1 MNGKRYVAVHFT
13 RNGQTNDDETR
24 ERCRSK
30 RVESV
35 GGRVQLLHPGAGR
48 ARFFSGFTGFALRWR
63 FFSRRLLLLLRA
75 GISSLR
81 HDTTRAIPFSDLA
94 PAS

>member
-1 MNGKRYVAVHFT
+1 MTTETFEGTDGCRST
-13 RNGQTNDDETR
+13 GMGRRWTR
-24 ERCRSK
+24 ERG
-30 RVESV
+30 V
-35 GGRVQLLHPGAGR
+35 GGVECSYSALESA
-48 ARFFSGFTGFALRWR
+48 ARDFFSGFTGVALRWR

-81 HDTTRAIPFSDLA
+81 HYTTRAITFSDLA

>member
-1 MNGKRYVAVHFT
+1 MSKNEG
-13 RNGQTNDDETR
+13 
-24 ERCRSK
+24 ERW
-30 RVESV
+30 
-35 GGRVQLLHPGAGR
+35 GRVQLLHPGVR
-48 ARFFSGFTGFALRWR
+48 RHEIFFGFTGFALRWR

-81 HDTTRAIPFSDLA
+81 HYATRAIPFSDLA